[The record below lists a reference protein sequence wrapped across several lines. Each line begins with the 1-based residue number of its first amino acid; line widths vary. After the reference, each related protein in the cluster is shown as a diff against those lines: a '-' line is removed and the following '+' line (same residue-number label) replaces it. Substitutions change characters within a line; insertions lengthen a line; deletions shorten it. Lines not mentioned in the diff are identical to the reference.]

1 MLNIIYFPLIYVFI
15 IIISFFCFKLK
26 FLLFFNAIFFIII
39 FILMSMN
46 IIPTNILM
54 VFFVGFYWAIIF
66 ALKKNYSVEII
77 KKEILKL
84 EERQLDLKKFIF
96 ELDNKK
102 DRDNLSLSKKRLEK
116 YNILNGILNYFDKSL
131 TEERLY
137 NLLLT
142 EVKKIVLCDN
152 IRIIKNIDENI
163 MTTWIKKNK
172 LPIFVEDITKDY
184 RFSSE
189 IIKNYSFKSIILL
202 PIMLKEDVYGILECW
217 SEKNNFFEKMDM
229 RIISI
234 IVDFVS
240 LSITTNKL
248 FEQKKELIKIDN
260 LTKVYNRKTFL
271 ELAEQEIKNSI
282 RFNNPISFLMIDID
296 YFKKCNDTYGHLY
309 GDEILKEV
317 AKILK
322 ENLRE
327 VDFIGRYGGEEF
339 IILITKPIEIAFNKA
354 EELRNKVEETKKVT
368 ISIGI
373 ASNYGETHFS
383 ILKNIDTLALI
394 NNADTALY
402 DAKKSGRNKTIC
414 HINL

>member
-1 MLNIIYFPLIYVFI
+1 MLNLLYIYLAYIILLFIVF
-15 IIISFFCFKLK
+15 FLFNFK
-26 FLLFFNAIFFIII
+26 FLLFLNSIFSIII
-39 FILMSMN
+39 FTIFLKNTTYINFLIFFLILLS
-46 IIPTNILM
+46 
-54 VFFVGFYWAIIF
+54 WAIIL
-66 ALKKNYSVEII
+66 ALKKNYSLEI
-77 KKEILKL
+77 KKNELEKL
-84 EERQLDLKKFIF
+84 EEKQLDLKKIIF

-102 DRDNLSLSKKRLEK
+102 DREALYLSKKRLEK
-116 YNILNGILNYFDKSL
+116 YNILNITLNYFDKSL
-131 TEERLY
+131 TEENLY
-137 NLLLT
+137 NLLLE
-142 EVKKIVLCDN
+142 EVKKIVSCN
-152 IRIIKNIDENI
+152 IKIIKNLDENI
-163 MTTWIKKNK
+163 ITTWIKKNK

-189 IIKNYSFKSIILL
+189 IIKNYNFKSIILI
-202 PIMLKEDVYGILECW
+202 PIMFKENVYSILECW
-217 SEKNNFFEKMDM
+217 AEEKNFFDKMDM

-248 FEQKKELIKIDN
+248 FEQKKELVKIDN

-282 RFNNPISFLMIDID
+282 RFDTPISFLMIDID

-327 VDFIGRYGGEEF
+327 IDFIGRYGGEEF
-339 IILITKPIEIAFNKA
+339 IILITKPIEIAFKKA
-354 EELRNKVEETKKVT
+354 EELRTKVKNAKKVT

-373 ASNYGETHFS
+373 SSNYNPKTSDIIKNIS
-383 ILKNIDTLALI
+383 ILTLI
-394 NNADTALY
+394 NNADNALY

-414 HINL
+414 YTHL